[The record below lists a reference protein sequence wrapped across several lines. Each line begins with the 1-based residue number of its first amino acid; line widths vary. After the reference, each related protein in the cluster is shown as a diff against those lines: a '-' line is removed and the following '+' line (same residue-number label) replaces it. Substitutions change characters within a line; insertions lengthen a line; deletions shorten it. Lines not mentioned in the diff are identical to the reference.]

1 MGKKLAELRVARAPS
16 PLIADWLGASASGA
30 PRAPSRSAS
39 AVLFAGRPDRTDAF
53 AVHQYGV
60 AMMILGAALRLMR
73 VDHLDTQ
80 AILFEVN
87 RRCGEPTSAPRARAS
102 TTCAALRR

>member
-1 MGKKLAELRVARAPS
+1 MLR
-16 PLIADWLGASASGA
+16 GAG
-30 PRAPSRSAS
+30 SR
-39 AVLFAGRPDRTDAF
+39 RRRDAF

-60 AMMILGAALRLMR
+60 ASMILSAALRLMR

-87 RRCGEPTSAPRARAS
+87 AGADAAYARSRPRRAS
-102 TTCAALRR
+102 TTWPASRR